1 MVRKIA
7 EFLGRSLTEAQI
19 SEIVQ
24 ITRFEV
30 MKQDPAASRSNM
42 KLMQAGKEFMR
53 KGMSS
58 VLILELVFDLIFNLL
73 TVLASS
79 LLSALLDRQLDSL
92 FLKEN
97 YYH

>member
-1 MVRKIA
+1 MQKPEEMVRKIA

-58 VLILELVFDLIFNLL
+58 GFDIRVGL
-73 TVLASS
+73 
-79 LLSALLDRQLDSL
+79 
-92 FLKEN
+92 
-97 YYH
+97 